1 MSRDFVLFFLLLCP
15 CPGTGNSGLDRWK
28 VSLACFV
35 MDNPSPLEMA
45 CELTTNDRIFLYYDS
60 TTPSVQFLESGFEDY
75 RGIFEE
81 LVQGRDRALV
91 SFRRM
96 IALTAAATS
105 HSSPPDEIAQLFLYP
120 EKDVVYGQENILI
133 CLVSGLFPPAIDITL
148 QKNGAPLDAHINSS
162 KLSFGEDWRF
172 QVLRYAQVR
181 PEAGDTYSCK
191 ALHTISREE
200 KIVYWE
206 VESVSAR
213 LYYSYTP
220 DSKRNVD
227 IFNINSIPFLFYD
240 YGAQMFVLNGNVTD
254 GIKELGQEEVT
265 YYTERARGFNTR
277 LQTITEEIIKLTN
290 AKSIIHKKPV
300 VHIYT
305 KESYAPRESNTLFCY
320 AEKFYP
326 FEIDITF
333 LINGRPFTGPVNSS
347 QLMVETD
354 WTFNILKY
362 IRIDPQDGDT
372 YSCQVDHMSLDKPL
386 TVLLDQPSAQPHAGT
401 IVCAVG
407 VIAGVLGLLIGLYL
421 VTKIY
426 KRRGKPCSR
435 PFCKE

>member
-290 AKSIIHKKPV
+290 AKSIIH
-300 VHIYT
+300 
-305 KESYAPRESNTLFCY
+305 N
-320 AEKFYP
+320 
-326 FEIDITF
+326 
-333 LINGRPFTGPVNSS
+333 
-347 QLMVETD
+347 
-354 WTFNILKY
+354 
-362 IRIDPQDGDT
+362 
-372 YSCQVDHMSLDKPL
+372 
-386 TVLLDQPSAQPHAGT
+386 QPSAQPHAGT

>member
-1 MSRDFVLFFLLLCP
+1 MSRDFFLFFLLLCP

-28 VSLACFV
+28 VSVACFV
-35 MDNPSPLEMA
+35 TDNPSLLEMA
-45 CELTTNDRIFLYYDS
+45 CELTTNDRILLYYDS
-60 TTPSVQFLESGFEDY
+60 TTPSVQFLVSGFEDY

-81 LVQGRDRALV
+81 LVQDRDRALI
-91 SFRRM
+91 SLRRTM
-96 IALTAAATS
+96 ALTAAVTN
-105 HSSPPDEIAQLFLYP
+105 HSSPPNEIAQLFLYP
-120 EKDVVYGQENILI
+120 EKDVVYGQESILI
-133 CLVSGLFPPAIDITL
+133 CLVSGLFPPTIDITL
-148 QKNGAPLDAHINSS
+148 QKNGAPLDAHVNSS

-172 QVLRYAQVR
+172 QVLHYAQVR

-200 KIVYWE
+200 KIVYW
-206 VESVSAR
+206 
-213 LYYSYTP
+213 
-220 DSKRNVD
+220 
-227 IFNINSIPFLFYD
+227 
-240 YGAQMFVLNGNVTD
+240 D

-305 KESYAPRESNTLFCY
+305 KENYTPRESNTLFCY

-326 FEIDITF
+326 FEIDITL
-333 LINGRPFTGPVNSS
+333 LINGKSFTGPVNSS

-386 TVLLDQPSAQPHAGT
+386 TVLLDQPPAQPHSGT

-421 VTKIY
+421 VTKIHN
-426 KRRGKPCSR
+426 RQGKPCSR